1 MKRLFV
7 FLLIIASVSLVK
19 AQENR
24 TFDGSGN
31 NVDHPEWGSKDYYF
45 QTLTTMTYGDS
56 IKALSGK
63 DRPNARLISNTIC
76 DQKESIED
84 DLLLTDYN
92 WVFGQFI
99 DHDITLAGVDYS
111 EKIFVRVPQNDKSFT
126 PGSFIPIF
134 RTVAASGTGTD
145 KSNPRRFNNEITSYL
160 DASNIYGSDKVRA
173 DWLRTFKD
181 GKLKMSEGNLLPWNT
196 LTGEFNSK
204 IDPNAPALANDT
216 HISDKLYVSGDV
228 RANENPLLTTLHT
241 LFAREHNRLCD
252 RIKAENPAWND
263 EQIYQRARKIVGA
276 YFQSIVFNEWLPMQG
291 IKLPEY
297 KGYNPDLN
305 PTVSNL
311 FSAAAFRLGHTQLNK
326 IITRIDDD
334 GNEMIQG
341 NISLRDAYFN
351 PLLIKVT
358 GGIEPF
364 LKGMSVQMEQKID
377 VKIVDDVRNY
387 LFGKPDLGGLDLA
400 TINIMRSRERGLPDY
415 NTIRADFGLEKISDF
430 SEITTDEELASKL
443 KFLYGNVDNIDAWI
457 GLLAEDH
464 VENTIFGETLLQI
477 MKDQFLR
484 LRDGDRFY
492 YENDPAFTKE
502 EITEIKNTKIHDII
516 MRNSDLSIMP
526 YEVFT
531 VRRDVEIGGPA
542 ITYRQLKAIPYPNP
556 VTTGFIVKV
565 WVEDDSEIDIN
576 LYDINGVK
584 ILDKKQNLIKGENFL
599 DQIDL
604 SDFPKG
610 IYNLNLKIENTSNT
624 LKIIKQ

>member
-7 FLLIIASVSLVK
+7 FLFIISSLSLVK

-24 TFDGSGN
+24 TFDGTGN
-31 NVDHPEWGSKDYYF
+31 NVDNPKWGSKDYYF
-45 QTLTTMTYGDS
+45 QTLTTMIYGDS
-56 IKALSGK
+56 IKALTGK

-76 DQKESIED
+76 DQKDNIDD

-111 EKIFVRVPQNDKSFT
+111 EKIFVSVPQNDKSFT
-126 PGSFIPIF
+126 PGSIIPIF
-134 RTVAASGTGTD
+134 RTIAAQGTGTS
-145 KSNPRRFNNEITSYL
+145 KSNPRRFNNEITSFL
-160 DASNIYGSDKVRA
+160 DASNIYGSDKARA

-204 IDPNAPALANDT
+204 IDPNAPPLANDT

-252 RIKAENPAWND
+252 KIKEKNPAWND
-263 EQIYQRARKIVGA
+263 EQIYQKARKKVGA

-291 IKLPEY
+291 VKLPEY

-334 GNEMIQG
+334 GKEMIQG

-364 LKGMSVQMEQKID
+364 LKGMSVQLEQKID

-415 NTIRADFGLEKISDF
+415 NTIRADFGLEKITDF
-430 SEITTDEELASKL
+430 NEITKEKELASNL
-443 KFLYGNVDNIDAWI
+443 KFLYGNVDNIDVWI

-492 YENDPAFTKE
+492 YENDPAFTRE

-556 VTTGFIVKV
+556 VTSTFTVKV
-565 WVEDDSEIDIN
+565 WVEEDSAIDIS
-576 LYDINGVK
+576 LFDINGVK
-584 ILDKKQNLIKGENFL
+584 IVYKKQNLIKGENFL

-610 IYNLNLKIENTSNT
+610 IYNLNLKIDNTSNT